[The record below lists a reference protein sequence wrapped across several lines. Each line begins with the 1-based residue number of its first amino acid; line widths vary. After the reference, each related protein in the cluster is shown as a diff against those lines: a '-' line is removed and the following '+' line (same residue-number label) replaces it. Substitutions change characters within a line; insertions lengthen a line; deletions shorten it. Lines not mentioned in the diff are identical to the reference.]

1 MNPANLPSDRLA
13 LVGSIVPASHAP
25 GPVSTG
31 WVAAKD
37 FDKFLAVVEG
47 GVLGTDG
54 TLDAKLEQASASDGT
69 GVKDVTGKAITQIVA
84 SSKQALI
91 NLRTDEL
98 DVANGFD
105 YVRLTITI
113 GDTTSPASATS
124 LASGLLFGFD
134 ARYAPGSHA
143 ASMVE
148 AVA

>member
-13 LVGSIVPASHAP
+13 LVGAIAPASRAP
-25 GPVSTG
+25 GDVSTG

-37 FDKFLAVVEG
+37 FDKFLAVING
-47 GVLGTDG
+47 GALGTNG
-54 TLDAKLEQASASDGT
+54 TIDAKLEQATTSGGD
-69 GVKDVTGKAITQIVA
+69 GVKDVTGKAITQITA
-84 SSKQALI
+84 ANKQAMI

-98 DVANGFD
+98 DVNNGFD

-113 GDTTSPASATS
+113 GDTTSPETAES

-134 ARYAPGSHA
+134 ARYAPGDDA
-143 ASMVE
+143 ASMLE